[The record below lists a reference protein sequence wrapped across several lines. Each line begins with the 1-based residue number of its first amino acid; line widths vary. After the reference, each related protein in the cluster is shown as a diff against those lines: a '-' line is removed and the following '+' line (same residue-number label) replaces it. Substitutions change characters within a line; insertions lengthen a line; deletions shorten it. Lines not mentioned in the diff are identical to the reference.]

1 MKHRKKVLSDKSFAA
16 IWEASSKAKSYREL
30 CSMAFTSKYF
40 NPLYLEKNS
49 GLNLEEVYTVLE
61 NIYEAY
67 NMTFAQIMT
76 EAKTTNS
83 KLRDCFCIPEKSIE
97 AWKSGRNKCPDY
109 IRLML
114 IRYYHL
120 LNLGKYI
127 YTQGYEYYM
136 ETIPRVYEVGQG
148 EALQKASLE
157 KKKDNLEKVKSEED
171 KIRKTVLEKEKFEG
185 DKFEIEDYKEIE
197 NTVFSEEE
205 TAQSKKEDVDDVEMI
220 LKSLSSYRYYEKTNG
235 TEKYAKKRDN
245 KESSS
250 MESSGIEGKNRDKI
264 NNKRSQIVDKT
275 DYLDEILKRR
285 KDSI

>member
-30 CSMAFTSKYF
+30 CNMAFTSKYF

-157 KKKDNLEKVKSEED
+157 KKKDNLEKVKSE
-171 KIRKTVLEKEKFEG
+171 
-185 DKFEIEDYKEIE
+185 
-197 NTVFSEEE
+197 
-205 TAQSKKEDVDDVEMI
+205 KEDVDDVEMI